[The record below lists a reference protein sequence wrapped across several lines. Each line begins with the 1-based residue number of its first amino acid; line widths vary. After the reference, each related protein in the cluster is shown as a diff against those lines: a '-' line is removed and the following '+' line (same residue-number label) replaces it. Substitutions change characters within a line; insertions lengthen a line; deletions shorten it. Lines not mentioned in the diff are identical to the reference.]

1 MTRNIFL
8 ESCNDLG
15 HHIGENFS
23 NNSLIIVDEA
33 LDKLNLHTLSDLQ
46 TKYFKVS
53 EDTKNLNA
61 IEAIWDIMFSSNLN
75 RSSEVIII
83 GGGVLLDLA
92 AFAASTFKRGIS
104 FTLIPSTLLAMVDA
118 SHGGKNGF
126 NNNYGKNQ
134 IGTFNLPNNVI
145 ICSELLSTLDDRDYK
160 DGLVELIKH
169 GLIGSKEIF
178 NQLVFSDDVKVD
190 FETIKKGIQIKTDI
204 VEEDFLENGKR
215 KYLNFGHTIG
225 HLIEHDSNFN
235 LSHGQAVA
243 IGINYELE
251 LSKRHFGLS
260 QEVVDNY
267 NLFLKKINFS
277 NSYEFINN
285 INDLIKILEDDKK
298 SIEDSIDIVLLSDI
312 SEPNLINLSFGE
324 ILEVVQN

>member
-15 HHIGENFS
+15 HHIGESFS

-178 NQLVFSDDVKVD
+178 NQLVISDDIKVD

-298 SIEDSIDIVLLSDI
+298 STEDSIDIVLLSDI

>member
-33 LDKLNLHTLSDLQ
+33 LEKLNLHTLSDLQ

-178 NQLVFSDDVKVD
+178 NQLVFSDDIKVD

>member
-178 NQLVFSDDVKVD
+178 NQLVISNDIKVD

-298 SIEDSIDIVLLSDI
+298 STEDSIDIVLLSDI

>member
-178 NQLVFSDDVKVD
+178 NQLVISDDIKVD

-312 SEPNLINLSFGE
+312 SKPNLINLSFGE

>member
-178 NQLVFSDDVKVD
+178 NQLVFSEDFKVD

-285 INDLIKILEDDKK
+285 INELIKILEDDKK
-298 SIEDSIDIVLLSDI
+298 STEDSIDIVLLSDI

>member
-15 HHIGENFS
+15 QHIGENFS

-33 LDKLNLHTLSDLQ
+33 LDQLNLHTLSDLQ
-46 TKYFKVS
+46 TIYFKAS
-53 EDTKNLNA
+53 EDTKNLNT

-92 AFAASTFKRGIS
+92 SFAASTFKRGVS

-178 NQLVFSDDVKVD
+178 NQLVISDDIKVD

-277 NSYEFINN
+277 NSYEFLNN
-285 INDLIKILEDDKK
+285 INDLLKILEDDKK
-298 SIEDSIDIVLLSDI
+298 STEDSIDIVLLSDV
-312 SEPNLINLSFGE
+312 SKPNLINLKFRD

>member
-178 NQLVFSDDVKVD
+178 NQLVFSDDIKVD

-267 NLFLKKINFS
+267 NLFLKKISFS

-298 SIEDSIDIVLLSDI
+298 STEDSIDIVLLSDI

>member
-178 NQLVFSDDVKVD
+178 NQLVFSEDFKVD

-267 NLFLKKINFS
+267 NLFLKKISFS

-298 SIEDSIDIVLLSDI
+298 STEDSIDIVLLSDI

>member
-169 GLIGSKEIF
+169 GLIGSKQIF
-178 NQLVFSDDVKVD
+178 NQLVISDDIKVD

-298 SIEDSIDIVLLSDI
+298 STEDSIDIVLLSDI

>member
-178 NQLVFSDDVKVD
+178 NQLVFSDDIKVD

-298 SIEDSIDIVLLSDI
+298 STEDSIDIVLLSDI

-324 ILEVVQN
+324 VLEVVQN

>member
-15 HHIGENFS
+15 QHIGENFS

-178 NQLVFSDDVKVD
+178 NQLVFSDDIKVD

-298 SIEDSIDIVLLSDI
+298 STEDSIDIVLLSDI

>member
-53 EDTKNLNA
+53 ENTKNLNA
-61 IEAIWDIMFSSNLN
+61 IVAIWDIMFSSNVN
-75 RSSEVIII
+75 MSSEVIII

-178 NQLVFSDDVKVD
+178 NQLVFSDDFKVD

-215 KYLNFGHTIG
+215 KYLNFGHTIV

-267 NLFLKKINFS
+267 NLFLKKISFS

-298 SIEDSIDIVLLSDI
+298 STEDSIDIVLLSDI

-324 ILEVVQN
+324 VLEVVQN

>member
-178 NQLVFSDDVKVD
+178 NQLVISDDIKVD

-277 NSYEFINN
+277 NSYEFLNN
-285 INDLIKILEDDKK
+285 INDLLKILEDDKK
-298 SIEDSIDIVLLSDI
+298 STEDSIDIVLLSDI

>member
-15 HHIGENFS
+15 QHIGENFS

-33 LDKLNLHTLSDLQ
+33 LEKLNLHTLSDLQ

-178 NQLVFSDDVKVD
+178 NQLVFSDDFKVD

-267 NLFLKKINFS
+267 NLFLKKISFS

-298 SIEDSIDIVLLSDI
+298 STEDSIDIVLLSDI
-312 SEPNLINLSFGE
+312 SKPNLINLSFGE

>member
-285 INDLIKILEDDKK
+285 INELIKILEDDKK
-298 SIEDSIDIVLLSDI
+298 STEDSIDIVLLSDI

>member
-104 FTLIPSTLLAMVDA
+104 FTIIPSTLLAMVDA

-145 ICSELLSTLDDRDYK
+145 ICSELLSTLDHRDYK

-178 NQLVFSDDVKVD
+178 NQLVISDDIKVD

-298 SIEDSIDIVLLSDI
+298 STEDSIDIVLLSDI

>member
-33 LDKLNLHTLSDLQ
+33 LEKLNLHTLSDLQ

-178 NQLVFSDDVKVD
+178 NQLVISDDIKVD

-267 NLFLKKINFS
+267 NLFLKKISFS

-298 SIEDSIDIVLLSDI
+298 STEDSIDIVLLSDI

>member
-1 MTRNIFL
+1 MTRNILL

-15 HHIGENFS
+15 HHIGESLS

-145 ICSELLSTLDDRDYK
+145 ICSEILSTLDDRDYK

-169 GLIGSKEIF
+169 GLIGSKEI
-178 NQLVFSDDVKVD
+178 LS
-190 FETIKKGIQIKTDI
+190 
-204 VEEDFLENGKR
+204 
-215 KYLNFGHTIG
+215 
-225 HLIEHDSNFN
+225 LIH
-235 LSHGQAVA
+235 
-243 IGINYELE
+243 I
-251 LSKRHFGLS
+251 
-260 QEVVDNY
+260 
-267 NLFLKKINFS
+267 
-277 NSYEFINN
+277 
-285 INDLIKILEDDKK
+285 
-298 SIEDSIDIVLLSDI
+298 
-312 SEPNLINLSFGE
+312 
-324 ILEVVQN
+324 